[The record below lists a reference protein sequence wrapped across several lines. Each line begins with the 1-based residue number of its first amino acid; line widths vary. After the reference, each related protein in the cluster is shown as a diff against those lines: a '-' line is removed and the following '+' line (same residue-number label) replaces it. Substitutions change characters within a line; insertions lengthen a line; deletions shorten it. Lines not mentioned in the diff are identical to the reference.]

1 MSADVVEHISRK
13 VRLLPKAQQ
22 EQVRDFVDSLCSP
35 PRTLLDVVRD
45 IESEIPDEIFEKLPT
60 DGAHN
65 HDHYLYGA
73 PKK

>member
-1 MSADVVEHISRK
+1 MSVDVIEQISRK

-22 EQVRDFVDSLCSP
+22 EQVRDFVDSLSLP
-35 PRTLLDVVRD
+35 PRTMLDVVRD
-45 IESEIPDEIFEKLPT
+45 IESEIPDDLLRKLPS
-60 DGAHN
+60 DGSHN